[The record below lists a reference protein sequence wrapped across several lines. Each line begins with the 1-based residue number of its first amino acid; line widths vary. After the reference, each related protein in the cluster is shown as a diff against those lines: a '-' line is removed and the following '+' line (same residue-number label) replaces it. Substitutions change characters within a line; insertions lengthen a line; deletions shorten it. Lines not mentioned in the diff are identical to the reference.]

1 MKIAKADR
9 ADMEAAM
16 DLTSILN
23 TVADGYSISI
33 DDDEP
38 FFDPDDREHLRLFYD
53 KVMECVKRRPS
64 GINRVVWGGIALIDG
79 PYIDQESGSLAL
91 SPRIS
96 RLLEADDRLAAR
108 KTILDPQ

>member
-1 MKIAKADR
+1 MKIAKADK

-16 DLTSILN
+16 ELTSILD
-23 TVADGYSISI
+23 TVSNGYSLE
-33 DDDEP
+33 DDEGET
-38 FFDPDDREHLRLFYD
+38 FFDPDDREHLRMFYD
-53 KVMECVKRRPS
+53 KVMDCVVRQPS

-79 PYIDQESGSLAL
+79 PYIDQESNSLAL

-96 RLLEADDRLAAR
+96 RLLEADERLATR